1 VIKLVTGSTER
12 PVEFPLIETSGELI
26 AGSLPDNA
34 IYLPYKGISRQHFS
48 VSWKDGNWYVRDLS
62 STNGTLLNGQKI
74 SESII
79 RSNDIIQAG
88 TMMIRVEASQQ
99 EFRPI
104 EAVPTGSLL
113 GDRKKTDKVG
123 MVPLEQ
129 YSPIYSFTRLVIPDG
144 MVMCQSQAMV
154 EVYRKIDSICESDT
168 NVMLVGETGTG
179 KEMLAHMLHLSSRRA
194 SGPFEAINCAAIPTD
209 LAESELFG
217 IGEKVATNVNQRKGK
232 MALADNG
239 TLFLDELSAF
249 PYDLQSKILRAVEE
263 RAVTPLG
270 ENRSVSVNFRLI
282 SATNLSPA
290 ELIRTHSLRED
301 LYHRLATVE
310 IQIPPLRERPE
321 DLEVIIPAL
330 LHQIST
336 NENKRFPGIST
347 RLMSLLFHYSFPG
360 NIRELINI
368 LRSTVVLAHPG
379 ELLDIH
385 LIPEKILQFKT
396 SSTSDI
402 YENAMGNKPFDLR
415 ETLHEIS
422 RKMIEHALTLNNGN
436 IKDTAAH
443 LKVSTYGLRKMM
455 KRLGI
460 TK

>member
-1 VIKLVTGSTER
+1 MIKLITGSIER
-12 PVEFPLIETSGELI
+12 PISFPLLDTANELI
-26 AGSLPDNA
+26 AGSLPENA

-48 VSWKDGNWYVRDLS
+48 IKWKNGGWYIRDLA
-62 STNGTLLNGQKI
+62 STNGTLLNGQKVTETI
-74 SESII
+74 LRPS
-79 RSNDIIQAG
+79 DVIQAG
-88 TMMIRVEASQQ
+88 TMTIRVESSEQ
-99 EFRPI
+99 EYRPI
-104 EAVPTGSLL
+104 EIAPQAQTPE
-113 GDRKKTDKVG
+113 DRKKTDKVG
-123 MVPLEQ
+123 MTPLEE
-129 YSPIYSFTRLVIPDG
+129 YLPIYSFTRLVIPNG
-144 MVMCQSQAMV
+144 MVMCKSPAMV
-154 EVYRKIDSICESDT
+154 EIYRKIDSICDSDA
-168 NVMLVGETGTG
+168 NVLLVGETGTG
-179 KEMLAHMLHLSSRRA
+179 KEMLAKMLHLSSRRA
-194 SGPFEAINCAAIPTD
+194 DEPFIAINCAAIPTD

-232 MALADNG
+232 LALADQG

-249 PYDLQSKILRAVEE
+249 PYDLQAKILRALEE

-270 ENRSVSVNFRLI
+270 ESRAVSTNFRLV

-290 ELIRTHSLRED
+290 ELIRTHNLRED
-301 LYHRLATVE
+301 LYHRIATVE

-330 LHQIST
+330 LHQISA
-336 NENKRFPGIST
+336 NENKRFPGISS

-396 SSTSDI
+396 SSTADFLD
-402 YENAMGNKPFDLR
+402 NTMGNKPFDMR
-415 ETLHEIS
+415 ETLHDIS
-422 RKMIEHALTLNNGN
+422 RKMIEHALILHNGS
-436 IKDTAAH
+436 IKEAATH
-443 LKVSTYGLRKMM
+443 LKVTTFGLRKMM

-460 TK
+460 SK